1 MSSPESPNIIITLLV
16 HSYMKARFQNIYLSL
31 ILLLFSFGAYTQNN
45 VSDSLKKAL
54 QTQKEDTNKVKLL
67 NTLSY
72 SYAFSSPDTGLTY
85 AQQALDLAEKLNF
98 GQGIFDAE
106 FSLSASL
113 LTLGNY
119 PLLLNYSFKELS
131 LAKKLNQPKEIAIAN
146 GMLAECY
153 YNLGE
158 YNTSL
163 QYERAV
169 IKIMEQNFSDKIYFM
184 WIQMSRVFQSM
195 NQPDSALLYAR
206 NAYQKIKGT
215 QIPGEISLLFPI
227 LGNAFAGKANYDSAL
242 FYYTMGIPV
251 AAKYNFGTDLID
263 NYNGIA
269 EVYKAKGNLDSADW
283 YSKKVLTEKIGKSYP
298 IGLLKAANMLADIYQ
313 SKNKPDSTLKIFK
326 NSYKFKR

>member
-1 MSSPESPNIIITLLV
+1 
-16 HSYMKARFQNIYLSL
+16 
-31 ILLLFSFGAYTQNN
+31 
-45 VSDSLKKAL
+45 
-54 QTQKEDTNKVKLL
+54 
-67 NTLSY
+67 
-72 SYAFSSPDTGLTY
+72 
-85 AQQALDLAEKLNF
+85 
-98 GQGIFDAE
+98 
-106 FSLSASL
+106 
-113 LTLGNY
+113 
-119 PLLLNYSFKELS
+119 
-131 LAKKLNQPKEIAIAN
+131 
-146 GMLAECY
+146 MLAECY

-184 WIQMSRVFQSM
+184 WIQMSRAFQSM

-206 NAYQKIKGT
+206 NAYLKIKGT

-263 NYNGIA
+263 NYNGIVK
-269 EVYKAKGNLDSADW
+269 VYKAKGNLDSAEW
-283 YSKKVLTEKIGKSYP
+283 YSKKILTVKMGRSYP

-313 SKNKPDSTLKIFK
+313 SKNKPDSTLKYLRIAISLKDSLFNREKTIAIQNLTYKEQEKQKEIEASKIKLQNRFK
-326 NSYKFKR
+326 IYFLLATLITILVITGILLRNKRLKQL